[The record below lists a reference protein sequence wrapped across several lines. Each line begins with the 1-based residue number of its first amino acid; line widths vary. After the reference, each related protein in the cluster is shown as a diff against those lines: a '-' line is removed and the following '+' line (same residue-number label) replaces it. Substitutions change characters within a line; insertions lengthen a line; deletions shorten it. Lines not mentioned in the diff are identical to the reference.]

1 VWFQPSLEKDIMHAA
16 LIIFTT
22 IIVFLAV
29 VYISVCCV
37 VAHIMT
43 RAKRTSP
50 YRNTAWGKHEIN
62 RITFSPR
69 ASGSGSNRDNFLK
82 LAGWFIPVESPQGA
96 ILLVHGKDCCRGEE
110 LNTNTY
116 ELVKAFGAEGFSTLL
131 IDLRGHG
138 ESDFARMTYGLH
150 ESNDVLGAL
159 DWLKLKGFGASMGGA
174 CAIAAAAQEPSIGAL
189 VTDSTFSDFDDMMR
203 RKFRKLSG
211 MPTFFLPGALLIGCI
226 VTRTNF
232 RTNKPVNHVESF
244 KGRPM
249 MVIHSDADQFV
260 PLDHAQ
266 ALAKAGNAQLWVT
279 RSDHHMASYRTD
291 PSDYQRRVTLF
302 FCKSIGV
309 VQLREAA

>member
-1 VWFQPSLEKDIMHAA
+1 MQVAA
-16 LIIFTT
+16 TIFAS
-22 IIVFLAV
+22 IAV
-29 VYISVCCV
+29 LLFMVYASVCCV
-37 VAHIMT
+37 VAHVMT

-50 YRNTAWGKHEIN
+50 YRNTAWDDHEVD

-69 ASGSGSNRDNFLK
+69 ASKFNRDKSLK
-82 LAGWFIPVESPQGA
+82 LAGWFIPAESAQGA

-110 LNTNTY
+110 LNTDTY
-116 ELVKAFGAEGFSTLL
+116 ALVKTFRDQGFSTLL

-159 DWLKLKGFGASMGGA
+159 DWLKSKGFPPSRVGLFGASMGGA

-211 MPTFFLPGALLIGCI
+211 MPTIFLPGALLVGCL
-226 VTRTNF
+226 VTRSNF
-232 RTNKPVNHVESF
+232 RTNKPVNNVHCF

-249 MVIHSDADQFV
+249 LVIHSDADQFV

-266 ALAKAGNAQLWVT
+266 ALAKAGDAQLWVT
-279 RSDHHMASYRTD
+279 RGDHHMASYRND
-291 PSDYQRRVTLF
+291 PVDYQRRVSLF
-302 FCKSIGV
+302 FCKSLGV
-309 VQLREAA
+309 VRLREAA